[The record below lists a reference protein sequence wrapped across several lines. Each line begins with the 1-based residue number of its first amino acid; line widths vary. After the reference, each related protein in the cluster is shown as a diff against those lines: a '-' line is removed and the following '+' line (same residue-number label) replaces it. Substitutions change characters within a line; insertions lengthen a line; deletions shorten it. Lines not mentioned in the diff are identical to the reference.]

1 MINIQRKVLRKPRLR
16 VSDFVP
22 YVAIDV
28 PLTADKEKPS
38 CFLRRSARVG
48 GSTLTCAPVSTRK
61 FKLFMRSVMCN
72 RRHV

>member
-1 MINIQRKVLRKPRLR
+1 MINIPRKVLRKPRLR

-28 PLTADKEKPS
+28 PLTADKEKP

-48 GSTLTCAPVSTRK
+48 GSTLT
-61 FKLFMRSVMCN
+61 SVYKK
-72 RRHV
+72 V